1 MNNLE
6 LIKKVGF
13 DFSWSEKKVW
23 SLNEPVTTMPISELV
38 WHFDIPFWD
47 ESGEIYNI
55 SPNQVME
62 NPELHKEEWERIQRA
77 DTSHPLDIMENKRRW
92 LLLDGLHRL
101 SKLFLKKEN
110 RVQVRI
116 IPRTRIPEIMN
127 LDKTISECKR
137 TLSAEGFPYV
147 YEWKDEPNFEYK
159 EHSHKDMVSFFVVD
173 GSIHF
178 TYSNGEVMELITG
191 DRIDVIPKQPHFAKV
206 GQQGGHYVI
215 GEIIE
220 GDS

>member
-1 MNNLE
+1 MDNLE

-23 SLNEPVTTMPISELV
+23 SLNEPVITMPILELV
-38 WHFDIPFWD
+38 WHFDIPFWNK
-47 ESGEIYNI
+47 GAGIYNL

-62 NPELHKEEWERIQRA
+62 NPRLHKEEWERIQKA
-77 DTSHPLDIMENKRRW
+77 DTSHPLDIMENKGRW

-110 RVQVRI
+110 SVQVRI

-137 TLSAEGFPYV
+137 KLSAEGFPYV
-147 YEWKDEPNFEYK
+147 YEWKDKPNFQYK
-159 EHSHKDMVSFFVVD
+159 EHFHKDRVSFFILD
-173 GSIHF
+173 GSIFF
-178 TYSNGEVMELITG
+178 TYVNGETRKIIAG
-191 DRIDVIPKQPHFAKV
+191 DRIDVVQRQLHSAKIGPHGVLYIV
-206 GQQGGHYVI
+206 GRMT
-215 GEIIE
+215 E
-220 GDS
+220 GNS